1 MTVWSRIDVKRF
13 SNVRTLFF
21 APIVLIGLGAP
32 AGLAGQNEC
41 AGRTADIIRRAY
53 PSATNADDGTLLFEG
68 ATLTLAKGDGVDGDP
83 HAVICRVWP
92 AQPQL
97 TLIAVPLMTEQS
109 DSENEGDIELL
120 VVDSTNLQV
129 RQRLRLDGLM
139 SDDAFRV
146 RSVAF
151 DTARYQ
157 LAPKRTAFGLRVS
170 RDGSSRANPFG
181 ETTLWL
187 FSIEGDRLKPV
198 LDNIVV
204 GESQGEWD
212 TVCAGEFSET
222 TRTLSMVPSAKDT
235 IADIVVTEK
244 TRTSVN
250 TVGTDN
256 GCKSEDETTTRKYR
270 LRYDGSGYGVP
281 KDLKRVD

>member
-1 MTVWSRIDVKRF
+1 MKRF
-13 SNVRTLFF
+13 SSLRTLFF

-32 AGLAGQNEC
+32 AASAGQNEC
-41 AGRTADIIRRAY
+41 AGRAADLIRRAY
-53 PSATNADDGTLLFEG
+53 PSATNATDGTILFDG
-68 ATLTLAKGDGVDGDP
+68 ATITLSKGDSVDGDP

-170 RDGSSRANPFG
+170 REGSSRANPFG

-204 GESQGEWD
+204 GESRDGI
-212 TVCAGEFSET
+212 
-222 TRTLSMVPSAKDT
+222 PSAPVSLAKPR
-235 IADIVVTEK
+235 ARFRWFHWRK
-244 TRTSVN
+244 TRLPTSLSPRKPRHPSIGSERIMVATAKIRRRSAN
-250 TVGTDN
+250 TSCGTTDR
-256 GCKSEDETTTRKYR
+256 DMAF
-270 LRYDGSGYGVP
+270 P
-281 KDLKRVD
+281 KP